1 MVDWSAL
8 TRRGLLGAGGVAAV
22 AAGTA
27 FALRGSKA
35 ARHGGADSRT
45 FHRGNRAEPDTLD
58 PHLAT
63 SQYEYEIVGDMFVGL
78 MTENAA
84 GDPMPGAALGYEASA
99 DGLVYRFHLRP
110 HNWSDGTPVTA
121 RDFVFS
127 FRRVLSPK
135 TAAMSAGVLYP
146 IRNAEAVNGG
156 KLPPEALGVRAI
168 DDHTLEIA
176 FQLEVPYIAQLMTH
190 NASFPVPQHAVEK
203 YGNAWARPEN
213 AISNGAY
220 VAREWL
226 PNDHILLVKNDSFF
240 DAHNVAIERVYYYPT
255 EDYSAALKRFRA
267 GDLDI
272 NIGVPSQEIGWVKSA
287 LPAELHITP
296 YLETQYVIFNAVE
309 KPFNDVRVR
318 EALSL
323 AIDREVIA
331 YKVMR
336 AGERPAYAFVPPQ
349 MPSYPGTAAV
359 RFRNLGMVARIAK
372 AKALLAQ
379 LGYGPDN
386 PLAFDY
392 NIKNETDSRLVAV
405 ALQAMWGEIGAR
417 MRIVPSDP
425 KIHYNLLMRQ
435 SFAVAEAAW
444 VADYRDAKNFLMW
457 GPSFMKEMDYGAY
470 DNPRFD
476 ALMEQAN
483 HTPDPVLRG
492 KLMCDAEQVVL
503 DDVAFAPVYF
513 GVSRTLV
520 SPAVKGWID
529 NQINV
534 NRTRF
539 LSLDRSRVA

>member
-1 MVDWSAL
+1 MVDWNAMS
-8 TRRGLLGAGGVAAV
+8 RRGLLGVSGAAAV

-27 FALRGSKA
+27 FALRGS
-35 ARHGGADSRT
+35 GGVRSGRSDSKT

-84 GDPMPGAALGYEASA
+84 GDPAPGAALGYEASP
-99 DGLVYRFHLRP
+99 DGLVYTFHLRP

-121 RDFVFS
+121 RDFVYS
-127 FRRVLSPK
+127 LRRVLSPK

-168 DDHTLEIA
+168 DDRTLEIA
-176 FQLEVPYIAQLMTH
+176 FEVEVPYIAQLVTH

-203 YGNAWARPEN
+203 YGDAWARPEN
-213 AISNGAY
+213 AISNGPY
-220 VAREWL
+220 VVKEWL
-226 PNDHILLVKNDSFF
+226 PNDHILLVKNRRFF
-240 DAHNVAIERVYYYPT
+240 DAHNVAIERVYFYPT

-267 GDLDI
+267 GELDI
-272 NIGVPSQEIGWVKSA
+272 NIGVPSQEIAWVKTA
-287 LPAELHITP
+287 LPAALHIAP
-296 YLETQYVIFNAVE
+296 YLESQYVIFNTVQ

-331 YKVMR
+331 GKVMR
-336 AGERPAYAFVPPQ
+336 AGERPAYSFVPPQ
-349 MPSYPGTAAV
+349 MPLYPGTAAV
-359 RFRNLGMVARIAK
+359 RFRNLGMAARIAK

-379 LGYGPDN
+379 VGYGPDN

-405 ALQAMWGEIGAR
+405 ALQAMWSEIGAR
-417 MRIVPSDP
+417 PRIAPSDT
-425 KIHYNLLMRQ
+425 KTHYNLLMKQ
-435 SFAVAEAAW
+435 AFAVAEAGW
-444 VADYRDAKNFLMW
+444 VADYRDARNFLMW
-457 GPSFMKEMDYGAY
+457 SPSFSNVMNFGSYH
-470 DNPRFD
+470 NPRFD
-476 ALMEQAN
+476 ALMVQAN
-483 HTPDPVLRG
+483 HTVDPLLRG

-503 DDVAFAPVYF
+503 DDVALAPVYF
-513 GVSRTLV
+513 AVSRTLV
-520 SPAVKGWID
+520 SPDVKGWID

-539 LSLDRSRVA
+539 LSLDRSRAV